1 MPLTSK
7 TETPMTVNMTPM
19 IDIVFLLLIF
29 FMVGTKF
36 SEWERKM
43 ELDLPEAG
51 AASASAPE
59 VDARVVTVLENGD
72 ILLDERPIDGL
83 ERLTSELVTQRTD
96 NPDLCVRIRAD
107 ARNDWDRVASV
118 LGACEAADIHTLDV
132 DLTVGNTPQ
141 GRVLR

>member
-7 TETPMTVNMTPM
+7 TETPMAVNLTPM

-59 VDARVVTVLENGD
+59 VNARVVTVLKNGN

-83 ERLTSELVTQRTD
+83 ERLTSLLIEQRND
-96 NPDLCVRIRAD
+96 DPNICVRIRAD
-107 ARNDWDRVASV
+107 AKNDWDRVASV
-118 LGACEAADIHTLDV
+118 LGACEAADIRTLDV
-132 DLTVGNTPQ
+132 DLTVGNASS
-141 GRVLR
+141 GRVFR